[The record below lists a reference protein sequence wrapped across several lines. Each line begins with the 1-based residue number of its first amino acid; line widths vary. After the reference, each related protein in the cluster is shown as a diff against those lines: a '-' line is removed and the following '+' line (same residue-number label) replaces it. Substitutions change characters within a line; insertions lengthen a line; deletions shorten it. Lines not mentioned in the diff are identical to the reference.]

1 MHQTNDIKVIPAE
14 KLSWIRHDI
23 EYETAALSGEPQ
35 QPGSLYALRYRTT
48 VSCDVPAHWHPED
61 EHVTVIAGEFRLGFG
76 EIFSIDALRPLV
88 PGSCALVPHHQA
100 HFARYGPGA
109 IVQVHG
115 IGPLTINYIEK

>member
-23 EYETAALSGEPQ
+23 EYETAALSGETQ

-88 PGSCALVPHHQA
+88 LLCA
-100 HFARYGPGA
+100 GPSSS
-109 IVQVHG
+109 
-115 IGPLTINYIEK
+115 GPLRPLRSPGLSSRCTVLDH

>member
-23 EYETAALSGEPQ
+23 EYETAALSGETQ

-61 EHVTVIAGEFRLGFG
+61 EHVRVIAGESVLDSERYFQSMRCVRSCLAPMRWSL
-76 EIFSIDALRPLV
+76 IIRPTSPVTV
-88 PGSCALVPHHQA
+88 PGLSSRCTVLDH
-100 HFARYGPGA
+100 
-109 IVQVHG
+109 
-115 IGPLTINYIEK
+115 